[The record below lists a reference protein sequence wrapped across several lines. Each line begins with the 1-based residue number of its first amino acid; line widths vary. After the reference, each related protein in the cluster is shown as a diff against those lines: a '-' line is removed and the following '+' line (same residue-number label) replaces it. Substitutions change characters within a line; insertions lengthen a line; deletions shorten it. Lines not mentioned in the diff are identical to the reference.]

1 MLAPQRSLA
10 TGQPPRYSFASF
22 VYGPESLLAYRAA
35 FTVASTPGTVY
46 NPLYIQSA
54 PGMGKTHLLKAIAQ
68 QLAQRADLSNVLY
81 VPAETLCQELT
92 TSIRQRR
99 SDAFRERYRSAGA
112 LLIDD
117 LAVLAGRTAV
127 LEDLTYTID
136 ALREDGRQV
145 VVSGEADP
153 ATIKGLP
160 DRLRSRLASGL
171 VVRIGKPSLRTRL
184 ALARNFATYTQ
195 TWFTEEALHVLA
207 HRTAGGVNELETAVR
222 RCAHLA
228 PRGTVVGATMVRTVL
243 SDLLRQAQNAPVRGD
258 VDTILRAVCAE
269 FGVTKDDLLS
279 KKREATISQARQI
292 AMYLLREDA
301 GLTVARIGRELE
313 RDHSTVLHG
322 CGRIETAIAKN
333 DESIISAISAV
344 RENLLD
350 ALA

>member
-1 MLAPQRSLA
+1 
-10 TGQPPRYSFASF
+10 
-22 VYGPESLLAYRAA
+22 
-35 FTVASTPGTVY
+35 
-46 NPLYIQSA
+46 
-54 PGMGKTHLLKAIAQ
+54 MGKTHLLRAITQRLQ
-68 QLAQRADLSNVLY
+68 QRPELQNVLY

-99 SDAFRERYRSAGA
+99 SEAFRERYCSAGA

-117 LAVLAGRTAV
+117 LPMLAGRTAV
-127 LEDLTYTID
+127 LEDLTYMID
-136 ALREDGRQV
+136 ALREHGRQV
-145 VVSGEADP
+145 VASGESDP
-153 ATIKGLP
+153 AVIKGLP
-160 DRLRSRLASGL
+160 ERLRSRLTSGL

-184 ALARNFATYTQ
+184 ALARTFASNTQ
-195 TWFTEEALHVLA
+195 TWFTEEALHLLA

-228 PRGTVVGATMVRTVL
+228 PRGTVVAAGMVKTVL

-258 VDTILRAVCAE
+258 VETILRAVCAE

-322 CGRIETAIAKN
+322 CGRIETAIACT
-333 DESIISAISAV
+333 DESIMSAISAV

>member
-10 TGQPPRYSFASF
+10 HGQPPRYSFASF

-35 FTVASTPGTVY
+35 WAVANAPGTVY

-68 QLAQRADLSNVLY
+68 HLSQRPDMHNVLY

-99 SDAFRERYRSAGA
+99 SEAFRERYRSAGA

-127 LEDLTYTID
+127 LEDLTHTID
-136 ALREDGRQV
+136 ALRELGHQV
-145 VVSGEADP
+145 VISGESDP
-153 ATIKGLP
+153 ALIKGLP
-160 DRLRSRLASGL
+160 DRLRSRLTSGL
-171 VVRIGKPSLRTRL
+171 VVRVGKPSLRTRL
-184 ALARNFATYTQ
+184 ALARTFATYTQ
-195 TWFTEEALHVLA
+195 TWFTEEALHLLA

-228 PRGTVVGATMVRTVL
+228 PRGIVVGATMVKTVL

-258 VDTILRAVCAE
+258 VETILRAVCAE

-322 CGRIETAIAKN
+322 CGRIETAIATS
-333 DESIISAISAV
+333 DDSIISAISAV

>member
-1 MLAPQRSLA
+1 MLAPQRSLVH
-10 TGQPPRYSFASF
+10 GQPARYSFALF

-35 FTVASTPGTVY
+35 WSVANSPGSIY
-46 NPLYIQSA
+46 NPVYIQSA

-68 QLAQRADLSNVLY
+68 HLSQRADMPNVIY
-81 VPAETLCQELT
+81 VPAETLCQEMT

-99 SDAFRERYRSAGA
+99 AESFRERYRTASA
-112 LLIDD
+112 LIIDD
-117 LAVLAGRTAV
+117 LPVLAGRTAV
-127 LEDLTYTID
+127 LDDLTYTID
-136 ALREDGRQV
+136 ALRENGRQI
-145 VVSGEADP
+145 VVSGESDP
-153 ATIKGLP
+153 AMIKGLP
-160 DRLRSRLASGL
+160 ERLRSRLTAGL

-184 ALARNFATYTQ
+184 ALARNFANNTQ
-195 TWFTEEALHVLA
+195 TWFTEEALHLLA

-228 PRGTVVGATMVRTVL
+228 PRGTVVGAAMVRTVL
-243 SDLLRQAQNAPVRGD
+243 SELLRQAQNAPVRGD

-322 CGRIETAIAKN
+322 CGRIETAIADT

>member
-1 MLAPQRSLA
+1 MLATHRQLGTA
-10 TGQPPRYSFASF
+10 QPPRYSFVSF
-22 VYGPESLLAYRAA
+22 VVGPESLLAYRAA
-35 FTVASTPGTVY
+35 MAAAKTPGTTF
-46 NPLYIQSA
+46 NPLYLQSP

-68 QLAQRADLSNVLY
+68 HLSQQPSTQNVIY
-81 VPAETLCQELT
+81 VPAETLSQELT
-92 TSIRQRR
+92 NGIRQRR
-99 SDAFRERYRSAGA
+99 TEAIRDRYRSAGA

-117 LAVLAGRTAV
+117 LGVLAGRAAV
-127 LEDLTYTID
+127 LEDLAPTID
-136 ALREDGRQV
+136 ALCESGRQV
-145 VVSGEADP
+145 VMSGESDP
-153 ATIKGLP
+153 AMIKGLP
-160 DRLRSRLASGL
+160 DRLRARLLSGT
-171 VVRIGKPSLRTRL
+171 VVRIGKPSLRTRVI
-184 ALARNFATYTQ
+184 LARSFASHTQ
-195 TWFTEEALHVLA
+195 TWFTEEALHLLA

-228 PRGTVVGATMVRTVL
+228 TRGTVVGAGMVKVVL

-258 VDTILRAVCAE
+258 IETILRAVCAE

-292 AMYLLREDA
+292 AMFLLREDA

-322 CGRIETAIAKN
+322 CKRIEGATSSN

>member
-1 MLAPQRSLA
+1 MLATHRQLGSA
-10 TGQPPRYSFASF
+10 QPPRYSFASF
-22 VYGPESLLAYRAA
+22 VFGPESLLAYRAA
-35 FTVASTPGTVY
+35 CTVANAPGTTF
-46 NPLYIQSA
+46 NPLYLQSS

-68 QLAQRADLSNVLY
+68 HLSLRPDMPNVIY
-81 VPAETLCQELT
+81 VPAETLSQELT
-92 TSIRQRR
+92 TGIRQRR
-99 SDAFRERYRSAGA
+99 SEAVRDRYRSASA

-127 LEDLTYTID
+127 LEDLTCTID
-136 ALREDGRQV
+136 VLRESNRQV
-145 VVSGEADP
+145 VISGESDP
-153 ATIKGLP
+153 AMIKGLP
-160 DRLRSRLASGL
+160 DRLRSRLLSGM

-184 ALARNFATYTQ
+184 ALARTFASHTQ
-195 TWFTEEALHVLA
+195 TWFTEEALHLLA

-228 PRGTVVGATMVRTVL
+228 PRGTVVAANLVKTVL
-243 SDLLRQAQNAPVRGD
+243 SDLLRQAQNAPVHGD
-258 VDTILRAVCAE
+258 VQTILSAVCAE
-269 FGVTKDDLLS
+269 FGVSKDDLLS
-279 KKREATISQARQI
+279 KKREAQISQARQI
-292 AMYLLREDA
+292 AMFLLREDA

-322 CGRIETAIAKN
+322 CKRIESATASN

>member
-1 MLAPQRSLA
+1 MLAPQRSLVN
-10 TGQPPRYSFASF
+10 GQPPRYSFSSF

-35 FTVASTPGTVY
+35 FAAASTPAEMY

-68 QLAQRADLSNVLY
+68 HLNLRPDMHNVIY
-81 VPAETLCQELT
+81 VPAETLSQELT
-92 TSIRQRR
+92 ASIRQRR
-99 SDAFRERYRSAGA
+99 SEAFRDRYRTADA

-117 LAVLAGRTAV
+117 LPVLAGRTAV

-136 ALREDGRQV
+136 ALRENGKQV
-145 VVSGEADP
+145 VVSGENDI
-153 ATIKGLP
+153 TMLKGLP
-160 DRLRSRLASGL
+160 DRLRSRLISGL
-171 VVRIGKPSLRTRL
+171 VVKIGKPSLRTRL
-184 ALARNFATYTQ
+184 VLARAFASYTQ
-195 TWFTEEALHVLA
+195 TWFTAEALHLLA
-207 HRTAGGVNELETAVR
+207 YRTAGGVNELETAIR

-228 PRGTVVGATMVRTVL
+228 PHGTVVGAAVVRGVL

-292 AMYLLREDA
+292 TMYLLREDA

-322 CGRIETAIAKN
+322 CKRIES
-333 DESIISAISAV
+333 SIVTTDDSILSAISAV

-350 ALA
+350 ALT

>member
-1 MLAPQRSLA
+1 
-10 TGQPPRYSFASF
+10 
-22 VYGPESLLAYRAA
+22 LLAYRAA
-35 FTVASTPGTVY
+35 WSVANNPGTIY

-68 QLAQRADLSNVLY
+68 HLSQRSDSQNVLY

-117 LAVLAGRTAV
+117 LMVLAGRTAV
-127 LEDLTYTID
+127 LEDLTHTID
-136 ALREDGRQV
+136 TLRENGRQV
-145 VVSGEADP
+145 VVSGESDP
-153 ATIKGLP
+153 AMIKGLP
-160 DRLRSRLASGL
+160 ERLRSRLASGL
-171 VVRIGKPSLRTRL
+171 VVRIGKPSLRTRV
-184 ALARNFATYTQ
+184 ALARTFAAYTQ
-195 TWFTEEALHVLA
+195 TWFTEEALHLLA

-228 PRGTVVGATMVRTVL
+228 ARGTVVGAPMVRTVL

-292 AMYLLREDA
+292 TMYLLREDA

-322 CGRIETAIAKN
+322 CGRIETAITDS
-333 DESIISAISAV
+333 DESIIQAISAV

>member
-1 MLAPQRSLA
+1 MLAPHRPLGS
-10 TGQPPRYSFASF
+10 GQPPRYSFASF
-22 VYGPESLLAYRAA
+22 VFGPESLLAYRAA
-35 FTVASTPGTVY
+35 WTVANSPGTTF

-68 QLAQRADLSNVLY
+68 HLAQRPDLPNVLY
-81 VPAETLCQELT
+81 VPAETLSQELT

-99 SDAFRERYRSAGA
+99 SEAFRDRYRSASA
-112 LLIDD
+112 LLVDD

-127 LEDLTYTID
+127 LEDLTHTID
-136 ALREDGRQV
+136 ALRENGRQV
-145 VVSGEADP
+145 VVSGESDP
-153 ATIKGLP
+153 AMIKGLP
-160 DRLRSRLASGL
+160 DRLRSRLMSGM

-184 ALARNFATYTQ
+184 ALARTFAAYTS
-195 TWFTEEALHVLA
+195 TWFTEEALHLLA

-228 PRGTVVGATMVRTVL
+228 PRGTVVGANMVKTVL

-258 VDTILRAVCAE
+258 VETILRAVCAE

-292 AMYLLREDA
+292 AMFLLREDA

-322 CGRIETAIAKN
+322 CKRIEGATSSN

>member
-1 MLAPQRSLA
+1 MLAPQRSLV

-35 FTVASTPGTVY
+35 CSVANNPGTVY

-68 QLAQRADLSNVLY
+68 QLSQRSDIQNVLY
-81 VPAETLCQELT
+81 VPAETLSQELT

-99 SDAFRERYRSAGA
+99 SEAFRERYRSCSA

-117 LAVLAGRTAV
+117 LMVLAGRTAV
-127 LEDLTYTID
+127 LEDLTHTID
-136 ALREDGRQV
+136 TLRENGRQV
-145 VVSGEADP
+145 VVSGESDP
-153 ATIKGLP
+153 AMIKGLP
-160 DRLRSRLASGL
+160 ERLRSRLASGL
-171 VVRIGKPSLRTRL
+171 VVRIGKPSLRTRI
-184 ALARNFATYTQ
+184 ALARTFAAYTQ
-195 TWFTEEALHVLA
+195 TWFTEEALHLLA

-228 PRGTVVGATMVRTVL
+228 PRGSVVGASMVRTVL

-322 CGRIETAIAKN
+322 CGRIETAIADS
-333 DESIISAISAV
+333 DESIIQAISAV

>member
-10 TGQPPRYSFASF
+10 PGQPPRNSFASF

-35 FTVASTPGTVY
+35 FAAAERPAEVY
-46 NPLYIQSA
+46 NPLYIQST

-68 QLAQRADLSNVLY
+68 HLGQRSDMHNVIY
-81 VPAETLCQELT
+81 VPAETLSQELT

-99 SDAFRERYRSAGA
+99 SDAFRDRYRAAGA

-117 LAVLAGRTAV
+117 LPVLAGRTAV

-136 ALREDGRQV
+136 ALRESGRQV
-145 VVSGEADP
+145 VVSGEGDP
-153 ATIKGLP
+153 SMLKGLP
-160 DRLRSRLASGL
+160 DRLRSRLTSGL

-184 ALARNFATYTQ
+184 ALAKTFAGYTQ
-195 TWFTEEALHVLA
+195 AWFTAEALHLLA

-222 RCAHLA
+222 RCAHIA
-228 PRGTVVGATMVRTVL
+228 PQGGMVGATIVRSVL
-243 SDLLRQAQNAPVRGD
+243 CDLLRQAQNAPVRGD
-258 VDTILRAVCAE
+258 VDTILKAVCAE
-269 FGVTKDDLLS
+269 FGVSKDDLLS

-292 AMYLLREDA
+292 TMYLLREDA

-322 CGRIETAIAKN
+322 CKRIES
-333 DESIISAISAV
+333 SIVSTDDSIVSAISAV

-350 ALA
+350 SLA

>member
-1 MLAPQRSLA
+1 MLAPQRSPVH
-10 TGQPPRYSFASF
+10 GQPPRYSFASF
-22 VYGPESLLAYRAA
+22 VYGPESLLAFRTAWA
-35 FTVASTPGTVY
+35 VATSPGEVY

-68 QLAQRADLSNVLY
+68 HLSQRPDMPNVIY

-99 SDAFRERYRSAGA
+99 SEAFRERYHTASV
-112 LLIDD
+112 LIIDD
-117 LAVLAGRTAV
+117 LPVLAGRTAV
-127 LEDLTYTID
+127 LDDLTFTID
-136 ALREDGRQV
+136 TLRDSGRQV
-145 VVSGEADP
+145 VVSGESDP
-153 ATIKGLP
+153 AMIKGLP
-160 DRLRSRLASGL
+160 ERMRSRLTGGL

-184 ALARNFATYTQ
+184 ALARNFANNTH
-195 TWFTEEALHVLA
+195 TWFTEEALQYLA

-228 PRGTVVGATMVRTVL
+228 PRGTVVGAAMVRTVL

-292 AMYLLREDA
+292 TMYLLREDA

-322 CGRIETAIAKN
+322 CGRIETAIA
-333 DESIISAISAV
+333 DSDDSIISAISAV

>member
-10 TGQPPRYSFASF
+10 HGQPLRYSFASF

-35 FTVASTPGTVY
+35 KAVADNPGAVY

-54 PGMGKTHLLKAIAQ
+54 AGMGKTHLLKAIAQ
-68 QLAQRADLSNVLY
+68 QLGQRPDIQNVLY

-99 SDAFRERYRSAGA
+99 SEAYRERYRTAGA

-117 LAVLAGRTAV
+117 LPVLAGRTAV
-127 LEDLTYTID
+127 LEDLTYTLD
-136 ALREDGRQV
+136 ALREAGRQV
-145 VVSGEADP
+145 VLSGESDP
-153 ATIKGLP
+153 ALIKGLP
-160 DRLRSRLASGL
+160 DRLRSRITSGL
-171 VVRIGKPSLRTRL
+171 VVRVGKPSLRTRL
-184 ALARNFATYTQ
+184 VLARTFATYTQ
-195 TWFTEEALHVLA
+195 TWFTEEALHLLA

-228 PRGTVVGATMVRTVL
+228 PHGTVVAATMVKTVL

-258 VDTILRAVCAE
+258 VETILRAVCAE

-322 CGRIETAIAKN
+322 CGRIETAIAGS